1 MARARV
7 ISALALLF
15 VLAIA
20 TVVAADESCDATR
33 GSCAADA
40 APEESP
46 ADVAKLR
53 GLPLVLWL
61 NLDADADR
69 RGHMERMFDRWN

>member
-46 ADVAKLR
+46 R
-53 GLPLVLWL
+53 G
-61 NLDADADR
+61 R
-69 RGHMERMFDRWN
+69 REIARASRSCCG